1 MTTPSALTSLSSYA
15 QCLCKFIMNFIEGKV
30 KYSGI
35 TKMELYVSF
44 YGKFR
49 PGWEWFI
56 EITNYLHYLIITFP
70 KSYIFHLCWEI
81 VKLMIVCFRHE
92 ICSLETTIVCA
103 KSTADPHIRPT
114 FEGIDLKSPIFNQ
127 FWQFE
132 VPWPPYYYVWNVY
145 VNWA

>member
-1 MTTPSALTSLSSYA
+1 MINLQIFRFKKLHLHPVSWVPNNYHILRIIDRRLTFGGINLKSPVLTIPSALTSLSSYA

-56 EITNYLHYLIITFP
+56 EITNYLHYL
-70 KSYIFHLCWEI
+70 KSLLFQKVISFIFVE
-81 VKLMIVCFRHE
+81 KL
-92 ICSLETTIVCA
+92 S
-103 KSTADPHIRPT
+103 
-114 FEGIDLKSPIFNQ
+114 N
-127 FWQFE
+127 
-132 VPWPPYYYVWNVY
+132 
-145 VNWA
+145 